1 VIGFIERVLFGNR
14 RKVLS
19 LFALITIGLG
29 YFAVGVHP
37 DASFDKLLP
46 SHNPYI
52 DTYKKVETQF
62 GGGNVLLISLEAK
75 HGTIFTPQY
84 FDALRR
90 LTDDVFFLP
99 GVDRTHVSSLYTPDT
114 RFAEVVEGGFN
125 GGPVIPA
132 TFKPDA
138 KGFDTVR
145 SNIFKA
151 GIVGRL
157 VGNNFRSAVVSAH
170 LNDIDPATGAH
181 LDYTKF
187 ANDLD
192 NIIRAKY
199 NNANTS
205 IHILGFAQAIGDI
218 ERGAQVIVLFFGIAL
233 AVAAVLLYIVSRSL
247 YLTVAALACSL
258 IAVMWQLGII
268 TALGIGIDPISVLI
282 PFLIL
287 AIGVSH
293 GVQIALSNVRLVGEG
308 KTSLE
313 AARGSFH
320 NLLEPGVV
328 ALALAVL
335 TFVTVTTI
343 PVPAIRELA
352 LTAAIG
358 IAVLAVTNL
367 LVLPVIA
374 SFARVS
380 MKRVEAAQRGAAV
393 FEGFWRPLASL
404 IAPRWAIV
412 ICLLTVAVAGGAF
425 LLGQPV
431 VGDLHVGVPE
441 LRPDSRN
448 NQDALFFQNNYSV
461 GVDMLEVLAEGPA
474 NSCLDYDSVKR
485 IDDLDNRL
493 QGLPGVR
500 STLFMGHLMR
510 LVNVQYNEGN
520 PKFNYLPHDS
530 RVLGRD
536 SSAFE
541 PSVGLSNNDCSAMPL
556 IIFLTDHKAGTIDHV
571 IKTIEAYA
579 ASPTKTKLRL
589 ELAAGTAG
597 VIGATNMVVEQAQ
610 LPMLGLVYGMII
622 VICLGVFRSLRA
634 AICIVLPLA
643 AVSILAN
650 AAMTVLGIGLKLSTL
665 PVTALGVGIG
675 VDYGIY
681 KFSRLSYYMRRG
693 YTLNA
698 AYIQTL
704 RETGSAVIFT
714 GLSLSIGV
722 ATWSFSPLQFQAD
735 MGMLLTF
742 MFFMNMAGAIVV
754 LPAIIGVMDL
764 IVPQKHPGD
773 IAAAL
778 EPEHEGEAPLQPP
791 ASRGKKKAAGKRG
804 RAAELLAQR
813 FPEPVPHD
821 FSPAP
826 DPEPD
831 PTTDAPREFEPLND
845 EDAILRPQD
854 IAAALNLRDGEDLKR
869 QLEQPPGGEPRR

>member
-1 VIGFIERVLFGNR
+1 MIGFLDRALFGHR
-14 RKVLS
+14 RLVLV
-19 LFALITIGLG
+19 LFALVTVGLG
-29 YFAVGVHP
+29 YFTAHVRP
-37 DASFDKLLP
+37 DAAFDKLLP
-46 SHNPYI
+46 SHNAYI
-52 DTYKKVETQF
+52 DTYKRVETQF

-75 HGTIFTPQY
+75 DGDIFSAQY
-84 FDALRR
+84 LDTLRR

-99 GVDRTHVSSLYTPDT
+99 GVDRNHVSSLYTPDT

-138 KGFDTVR
+138 KGFETLR
-145 SNIFKA
+145 ANIYKS

-157 VGNNFRSAVVSAH
+157 VSNNFRSAVVSAK
-170 LNDIDPATGAH
+170 LNDVDPQTHAH
-181 LDYTKF
+181 LDYGRF
-187 ANDLD
+187 ADELD
-192 NIIRAKY
+192 SVIRAKY
-199 NNANTS
+199 EADVQEPGDTS
-205 IHILGFAQAIGDI
+205 VTTHVHILGFAQAIGDI
-218 ERGAQVIVLFFGIAL
+218 EHGAQVIVLFFGIAL
-233 AVAAVLLYIVSRSL
+233 AVAAVLLYIVSRSA
-247 YLTVAALACSL
+247 YLTAAALACSL

-268 TALGIGIDPISVLI
+268 TILGIGIDPISVLI

-293 GVQIALSNVRLVGEG
+293 GVQIALSNVRLTGEG
-308 KTSLE
+308 KSALE

-320 NLLEPGVV
+320 NLLEPGTV

-367 LVLPVIA
+367 MVLPVIA
-374 SFARVS
+374 SFAGIS
-380 MKRVEAAQRGAAV
+380 MARIQAAQRGAAR
-393 FEGFWRPLASL
+393 FEGFWRLLASL
-404 IAPRWAIV
+404 IAPRSAV
-412 ICLLTVAVAGGAF
+412 IICALTVGVAGGAL

-431 VGDLHVGVPE
+431 VGDLNVGVPE

-448 NQDALFFQNNYSV
+448 NRDAAFFQNNYSV
-461 GVDMLEVLAEGPA
+461 GVDVLEVFAEGPA
-474 NSCLDYDSVKR
+474 NSCLDYAGVRR
-485 IDDLDNRL
+485 IDDLDYRL
-493 QGLPGVR
+493 QGVPGVR

-510 LVNVQYNEGN
+510 LVNVQFNEGN

-541 PSVGLSNNDCSAMPL
+541 ASMGLANNDCSAMPL
-556 IIFLTDHKAGTIDHV
+556 IIFLTDHKAGTIDRV
-571 IKTIEAYA
+571 IKTIENFSA
-579 ASPTKTKLRL
+579 APTASKVRL

-597 VIGATNMVVEQAQ
+597 VIGATNVVVERAQ

-622 VICLGVFRSLRA
+622 VICLGVFRSVRA

-650 AAMTVLGIGLKLSTL
+650 AAMSVLGIGLKLSTL

-722 ATWSFSPLQFQAD
+722 ATWAFSPLQFQAD

-778 EPEHEGEAPLQPP
+778 EPEH
-791 ASRGKKKAAGKRG
+791 
-804 RAAELLAQR
+804 
-813 FPEPVPHD
+813 
-821 FSPAP
+821 
-826 DPEPD
+826 
-831 PTTDAPREFEPLND
+831 
-845 EDAILRPQD
+845 
-854 IAAALNLRDGEDLKR
+854 
-869 QLEQPPGGEPRR
+869 GG

>member
-1 VIGFIERVLFGNR
+1 MIGVIERALFGNR
-14 RKVLS
+14 RKVLA
-19 LFALITIGLG
+19 LFALITLGLG
-29 YFAVGVHP
+29 FFAVRVHP
-37 DASFDKLLP
+37 DAAFDKLLP
-46 SHNPYI
+46 SHNAYI
-52 DTYKKVETQF
+52 DTYKRVETQF

-75 HGTIFTPQY
+75 DGDIFSEKY

-138 KGFDTVR
+138 KGFETVR
-145 SNIFKA
+145 ANIYKS
-151 GIVGRL
+151 GILGRL
-157 VGNNFRSAVVSAH
+157 VANNFRSAVVSAK
-170 LNDIDPATGAH
+170 LNDVDPQTGAH
-181 LDYTKF
+181 LDYGKF
-187 ANDLD
+187 ADELD
-192 NIIRAKY
+192 HVIRAKY
-199 NNANTS
+199 DTPTTQV
-205 IHILGFAQAIGDI
+205 HILGFAQAIGDI
-218 ERGAQVIVLFFGIAL
+218 ERGAQVIVLFFAISL

-308 KTSLE
+308 KSALE

-320 NLLEPGVV
+320 NLLEPGAV
-328 ALALAVL
+328 ALCLAVL

-374 SFARVS
+374 SFAGIS
-380 MKRVEAAQRGAAV
+380 MERIAAAQRGAAR
-393 FEGFWRPLASL
+393 FEGFWRLLASL
-404 IAPRWAIV
+404 IAPRSAV
-412 ICLLTVAVAGGAF
+412 IICALTLAVAGGAL

-448 NQDALFFQNNYSV
+448 NRDAAFFQNNYSI
-461 GVDMLEVLAEGPA
+461 GVDVLQVFAEGPA
-474 NSCLDYDSVKR
+474 NSCLDYDTVKR
-485 IDDLDNRL
+485 IDDLDYRL
-493 QGLPGVR
+493 HGVPGVR

-510 LVNVQYNEGN
+510 MVNVQYNEGN

-541 PSVGLSNNDCSAMPL
+541 ASAGLANNDCSAMPL
-556 IIFLTDHKAGTIDHV
+556 IIFLTDHKAGTIDRV
-571 IKTIEAYA
+571 INTIEAFA
-579 ASPTKTKLRL
+579 ATPSKTKLRL
-589 ELAAGTAG
+589 ELAAGNAG
-597 VIGATNMVVEQAQ
+597 VIGATNIVVERAQ

-622 VICLGVFRSLRA
+622 VICLVVFRSVRA

-650 AAMTVLGIGLKLSTL
+650 AAMSVLGIGLKLSTL

-693 YTLNA
+693 YTLDA

-722 ATWSFSPLQFQAD
+722 ATWAFSPLQFQAD

-764 IVPQKHPGD
+764 IVPQKRPED

-778 EPEHEGEAPLQPP
+778 EPEH
-791 ASRGKKKAAGKRG
+791 
-804 RAAELLAQR
+804 
-813 FPEPVPHD
+813 
-821 FSPAP
+821 
-826 DPEPD
+826 
-831 PTTDAPREFEPLND
+831 
-845 EDAILRPQD
+845 
-854 IAAALNLRDGEDLKR
+854 
-869 QLEQPPGGEPRR
+869 GG

>member
-1 VIGFIERVLFGNR
+1 MIGLLERALFGNR
-14 RKVLS
+14 RKILA
-19 LFALITIGLG
+19 LFAIVSVVLG
-29 YFAVGVHP
+29 SFAIHTRP

-52 DTYKKVETQF
+52 DTYKKVEAQF

-75 HGTIFTPQY
+75 HGDIFTPQY
-84 FDALRR
+84 FDALRK

-138 KGFDTVR
+138 AGFSTVK
-145 SNIFKA
+145 SNVYKA
-151 GIVGRL
+151 GLVGRL
-157 VGNNFRSAVVSAH
+157 VANNFRSAVVSAK
-170 LNDIDPATGAH
+170 LNDIDPQTGAH
-181 LDYTKF
+181 LDYGHF
-187 ANDLD
+187 ADELD
-192 NIIRAKY
+192 SIIRAKY
-199 NNANTS
+199 DTADTKV
-205 IHILGFAQAIGDI
+205 HVLGFAQAVGDI
-218 ERGAQVIVLFFGIAL
+218 EHGAQVIVLFFGIAL
-233 AVAAVLLYIVSRSL
+233 LVAAVLLYIVSRSI
-247 YLTVAALACSL
+247 YLTAAALSCSL

-268 TALGIGIDPISVLI
+268 TILHIGIDPISVLI

-308 KTSLE
+308 MSSLD

-328 ALALAVL
+328 ALCLAVL

-358 IAVLAVTNL
+358 IAVLAITNL

-374 SFARVS
+374 SFASISMARVQ
-380 MKRVEAAQRGAAV
+380 AAQRGAAR
-393 FEGFWRPLASL
+393 FEGFWRLLASL
-404 IAPRWAIV
+404 IAPRSAII
-412 ICLLTVAVAGGAF
+412 ICALTAGVAGGAL

-441 LRPDSRN
+441 LRPESRN
-448 NQDALFFQNNYSV
+448 NQDAAFFQNNYSV
-461 GVDMLEVLAEGPA
+461 GVDVLEVFAEGPA
-474 NSCLDYDSVKR
+474 NSCLDYDSMRR
-485 IDDLDNRL
+485 IDNLDHRL
-493 QGLPGVR
+493 RGVPGVR

-510 LVNVQYNEGN
+510 QVNVLYNEGN
-520 PKFNYLPHDS
+520 PKFDYLPHDS

-541 PSVGLSNNDCSAMPL
+541 PSMGLSNNDCSAMPL
-556 IIFLTDHKAGTIDHV
+556 IIFLTDHKAGTIDRV
-571 IKTIEAYA
+571 IKTIEAY
-579 ASPTKTKLRL
+579 TKTPSKSKLRL

-597 VIGATNMVVEQAQ
+597 VIGATNIVVEQAQ

-622 VICLGVFRSLRA
+622 VICLVVFRSVRA

-650 AAMTVLGIGLKLSTL
+650 AAMSVLDIGLKLSTL

-722 ATWSFSPLQFQAD
+722 ATWAFSPLQFQAD

-764 IVPQKHPGD
+764 IVPQKRPED

-778 EPEHEGEAPLQPP
+778 EPEHGTEA
-791 ASRGKKKAAGKRG
+791 
-804 RAAELLAQR
+804 
-813 FPEPVPHD
+813 
-821 FSPAP
+821 
-826 DPEPD
+826 
-831 PTTDAPREFEPLND
+831 
-845 EDAILRPQD
+845 
-854 IAAALNLRDGEDLKR
+854 
-869 QLEQPPGGEPRR
+869 

>member
-1 VIGFIERVLFGNR
+1 MIGFLERVLFSNR
-14 RKVLS
+14 RKILVA
-19 LFALITIGLG
+19 FALITLGLG
-29 YFAVGVHP
+29 FFAVRVHP

-46 SHNPYI
+46 SHNAYI
-52 DTYKKVETQF
+52 DTYKKVEKQF
-62 GGGNVLLISLEAK
+62 GGGNLLLISLEAK
-75 HGTIFTPQY
+75 HGTIFAPEY

-114 RFAEVVEGGFN
+114 RFSEVVEGGFN
-125 GGPVIPA
+125 GGPVIPSG
-132 TFKPDA
+132 FQPDA
-138 KGFDTVR
+138 KGFANVR
-145 SNIFKA
+145 SNIVKS

-157 VGNNFRSAVVSAH
+157 VANNFRSAVVSAH
-170 LNDIDPATGAH
+170 LNDVDPRTGAH

-187 ANDLD
+187 ANELD
-192 NIIRAKY
+192 SIIRAKY
-199 NNANTS
+199 DTADTQ

-218 ERGAQVIVLFFGIAL
+218 ERGAQVIVVFFGIAL

-247 YLTVAALACSL
+247 YLTGAALACSL

-308 KTSLE
+308 RTALE

-328 ALALAVL
+328 ALCLAVL

-367 LVLPVIA
+367 MVLPVIA
-374 SFARVS
+374 SFASVS
-380 MKRVEAAQRGAAV
+380 MKRIEAAQRGAAR
-393 FEGFWRPLASL
+393 FEGFWRLLASL
-404 IAPRWAIV
+404 IAPRSAVI
-412 ICLLTVAVAGGAF
+412 ICLITASVAGGAL

-448 NQDALFFQNNYSV
+448 NQDAAFFQSNYSV
-461 GVDMLEVLAEGPA
+461 GVDVLEVFAEGPTD
-474 NSCLDYDSVKR
+474 SCLNYDSMKR
-485 IDDLDNRL
+485 IDDLDHRL
-493 QGLPGVR
+493 QGVPGVR

-510 LVNVQYNEGN
+510 QVNVVFNEGN

-541 PSVGLSNNDCSAMPL
+541 SSQGLANEDCSAMPL
-556 IIFLTDHKAGTIDHV
+556 IIFLTDHKAGTIDRV
-571 IKTIEAYA
+571 IKTVEAFA
-579 ASPTKTKLRL
+579 ATPTKTKLRL

-597 VIGATNMVVEQAQ
+597 VIGATNQVVEAAQ

-622 VICLGVFRSLRA
+622 VICLGVFRSVRA

-650 AAMTVLGIGLKLSTL
+650 AAMSVLGIGLKLSTL

-681 KFSRLSYYMRRG
+681 KFSRLSYYMRHG

-722 ATWSFSPLQFQAD
+722 ATWAFSPLQFQAD
-735 MGMLLTF
+735 MGLLLTF
-742 MFFMNMAGAIVV
+742 MFFMNMVGAIVV

-778 EPEHEGEAPLQPP
+778 EPEHEAEVAAP
-791 ASRGKKKAAGKRG
+791 K
-804 RAAELLAQR
+804 
-813 FPEPVPHD
+813 V
-821 FSPAP
+821 
-826 DPEPD
+826 
-831 PTTDAPREFEPLND
+831 
-845 EDAILRPQD
+845 
-854 IAAALNLRDGEDLKR
+854 
-869 QLEQPPGGEPRR
+869 

>member
-1 VIGFIERVLFGNR
+1 MIAFIESALFGNR
-14 RKVLS
+14 RKVLA
-19 LFALITIGLG
+19 LFAIITVALG
-29 YFAVGVHP
+29 SYAIHVRP

-52 DTYKKVETQF
+52 DTYKKVEAQF

-75 HGTIFTPQY
+75 HGDIFTPQY
-84 FDALRR
+84 FDALRK

-138 KGFDTVR
+138 AGFATVK
-145 SNIFKA
+145 SNVYKA
-151 GIVGRL
+151 GLVGRL
-157 VGNNFRSAVVSAH
+157 VANNFRSAVVSAK
-170 LNDIDPATGAH
+170 LNDIDPQTGVH
-181 LDYTKF
+181 LDYGKF
-187 ANDLD
+187 ADELD
-192 NIIRAKY
+192 SIIRAKY
-199 NNANTS
+199 NTADTQV
-205 IHILGFAQAIGDI
+205 HVLGFAQAVGDI
-218 ERGAQVIVLFFGIAL
+218 EHGAQVIVLFFGIAL
-233 AVAAVLLYIVSRSL
+233 LVAAVLLYIVSRSV
-247 YLTVAALACSL
+247 YLTAAALACSL

-268 TALGIGIDPISVLI
+268 TILHIGIDPISVLI

-308 KTSLE
+308 MTALD

-328 ALALAVL
+328 ALCLAVL

-358 IAVLAVTNL
+358 IAVLAITNL

-374 SFARVS
+374 SFASIS
-380 MKRVEAAQRGAAV
+380 MARVEAAQRGAAR
-393 FEGFWRPLASL
+393 FEGFWRLLASL
-404 IAPRWAIV
+404 IAPRSAV
-412 ICLLTVAVAGGAF
+412 IICALTAAVAGGALF
-425 LLGQPV
+425 LGQPV

-448 NQDALFFQNNYSV
+448 NRDAAFFQNNYSV
-461 GVDMLEVLAEGPA
+461 GVDVLEVFAEGAA
-474 NSCLDYDSVKR
+474 NSCLDYDSMRR
-485 IDDLDNRL
+485 IDDLDHRL
-493 QGLPGVR
+493 VGVPGVR

-510 LVNVQYNEGN
+510 QVNVLYNEGN
-520 PKFNYLPHDS
+520 PKFDYLPHDS

-541 PSVGLSNNDCSAMPL
+541 PAMGLSNNDCSAMPL
-556 IIFLTDHKAGTIDHV
+556 IIFLTDHKAGTIDRV
-571 IKTIEAYA
+571 IKTIEAF
-579 ASPTKTKLRL
+579 TKTGSKSKLRL

-597 VIGATNMVVEQAQ
+597 VIGATNIVVEQAQ

-622 VICLGVFRSLRA
+622 VICLVVFRSVRA

-650 AAMTVLGIGLKLSTL
+650 AAMSVLDIGLKLSTL

-722 ATWSFSPLQFQAD
+722 ATWAFSPLQFQAD

-764 IVPQKHPGD
+764 IVPQKRPED

-778 EPEHEGEAPLQPP
+778 EPEHGTEA
-791 ASRGKKKAAGKRG
+791 
-804 RAAELLAQR
+804 
-813 FPEPVPHD
+813 
-821 FSPAP
+821 
-826 DPEPD
+826 
-831 PTTDAPREFEPLND
+831 
-845 EDAILRPQD
+845 
-854 IAAALNLRDGEDLKR
+854 
-869 QLEQPPGGEPRR
+869 

>member
-1 VIGFIERVLFGNR
+1 MIGFIERALFGNR
-14 RKVLS
+14 RKVLA
-19 LFALITIGLG
+19 LFALVTIGLG
-29 YFAVGVHP
+29 FFAVKVHP
-37 DASFDKLLP
+37 DAAFDKLLP
-46 SHNPYI
+46 SHNAYI

-75 HGTIFTPQY
+75 NGDIFSPAY

-138 KGFDTVR
+138 KGFSTVR
-145 SNIFKA
+145 ANIYKS
-151 GIVGRL
+151 GILGRL
-157 VGNNFRSAVVSAH
+157 VANNFRSAVVSAK
-170 LNDIDPATGAH
+170 LNDVDPSTGAH
-181 LDYTKF
+181 LDYGKF
-187 ANDLD
+187 ADELD
-192 NIIRAKY
+192 SIIRAKY
-199 NNANTS
+199 NTADTQV
-205 IHILGFAQAIGDI
+205 HILGFAQAIGDI
-218 ERGAQVIVLFFGIAL
+218 EHGAQVIVLFFGIAL

-268 TALGIGIDPISVLI
+268 TIMGIGIDPISVLI

-308 KTSLE
+308 KSALE

-328 ALALAVL
+328 ALCLAVL

-358 IAVLAVTNL
+358 IAVLAITNL
-367 LVLPVIA
+367 MVLPVIC
-374 SFARVS
+374 SFAGIS
-380 MKRVEAAQRGAAV
+380 MARVEAAQRGAAR
-393 FEGFWRPLASL
+393 FEGFWRVLASL
-404 IAPRWAIV
+404 IAPRSAV
-412 ICLLTVAVAGGAF
+412 IICALTLAVSGSAL

-431 VGDLHVGVPE
+431 VGDLNVGVPE
-441 LRPDSRN
+441 LRPESRN
-448 NQDALFFQNNYSV
+448 NRDAAFFQANYAV
-461 GVDMLEVLAEGPA
+461 GVDVLEVFAEGPA
-474 NSCLDYDSVKR
+474 NSCLDYDAVRR
-485 IDDLDNRL
+485 IDNLDYRL
-493 QGLPGVR
+493 QGVPGVR
-500 STLFMGHLMR
+500 GTLFMGHLMR
-510 LVNVQYNEGN
+510 FVNVQYNEGN

-541 PSVGLSNNDCSAMPL
+541 PSMGLANNDCSAMPL

-571 IKTIEAYA
+571 IKTIEAFSA
-579 ASPTKTKLRL
+579 TASPAKIRL

-597 VIGATNMVVEQAQ
+597 VIGATNIVVERAQ
-610 LPMLGLVYGMII
+610 FPMLGLVYGMII
-622 VICLGVFRSLRA
+622 VICLGVFRSVRA

-650 AAMTVLGIGLKLSTL
+650 AAMSVLGIGLKLSTL

-722 ATWSFSPLQFQAD
+722 ATWAFSPLQFQAD

-764 IVPQKHPGD
+764 IVPQKRPED

-778 EPEHEGEAPLQPP
+778 EPEH
-791 ASRGKKKAAGKRG
+791 
-804 RAAELLAQR
+804 
-813 FPEPVPHD
+813 
-821 FSPAP
+821 
-826 DPEPD
+826 
-831 PTTDAPREFEPLND
+831 
-845 EDAILRPQD
+845 
-854 IAAALNLRDGEDLKR
+854 
-869 QLEQPPGGEPRR
+869 GG

>member
-1 VIGFIERVLFGNR
+1 MIDFLDRALFGHR
-14 RKVLS
+14 RLVLV
-19 LFALITIGLG
+19 LFALVTVGLG
-29 YFAVGVHP
+29 FFTVRVRP

-46 SHNPYI
+46 SHNAYI

-62 GGGNVLLISLEAK
+62 GGGNVLLISLEARN
-75 HGTIFTPQY
+75 GDIFSAKYLDT
-84 FDALRR
+84 LRR

-99 GVDRTHVSSLYTPDT
+99 GVDRNHVSSLFTPDT

-138 KGFDTVR
+138 KGFGTLR
-145 SNIFKA
+145 ANIYKS
-151 GIVGRL
+151 GILGRL
-157 VGNNFRSAVVSAH
+157 VANNFRSAVVSAK
-170 LNDIDPATGAH
+170 LNDVDPQTGKH
-181 LDYTKF
+181 LDYGRF
-187 ANDLD
+187 ADELD
-192 NIIRAKY
+192 SVIRAKY
-199 NNANTS
+199 NTPDTQV
-205 IHILGFAQAIGDI
+205 HILGFAQAVGDI
-218 ERGAQVIVLFFGIAL
+218 EHGAQVIVLFFGIAL

-268 TALGIGIDPISVLI
+268 TIFGIGIDPISVLI

-287 AIGVSH
+287 SIGVSH
-293 GVQIALSNVRLVGEG
+293 GVQIALSNVRLTGEG
-308 KTSLE
+308 KSALE

-320 NLLEPGVV
+320 NLLEPGAV

-367 LVLPVIA
+367 MVLPVIA
-374 SFARVS
+374 SFAGIS
-380 MKRVEAAQRGAAV
+380 MARIEAAQRGAAR
-393 FEGFWRPLASL
+393 FEGFWRLLASL
-404 IAPRWAIV
+404 IAPRSAV
-412 ICLLTVAVAGGAF
+412 IICGLTLAVAGGA
-425 LLGQPV
+425 LMLGQPV

-448 NQDALFFQNNYSV
+448 NRDAAFFQNNYSV
-461 GVDMLEVLAEGPA
+461 GVDVLEVFAEGPA
-474 NSCLDYDSVKR
+474 NTCLDYAAVRR
-485 IDDLDNRL
+485 IDDLDYRL
-493 QGLPGVR
+493 QGVPGVR

-510 LVNVQYNEGN
+510 LVNVQFNEGN

-541 PSVGLSNNDCSAMPL
+541 PAQGLANNDCSAMPL
-556 IIFLTDHKAGTIDHV
+556 IIFLTDHKAGTIDRV
-571 IKTIEAYA
+571 IKTIERFS
-579 ASPTKTKLRL
+579 ASPSAAKVRL

-597 VIGATNMVVEQAQ
+597 VIGATNVVVERAQ

-622 VICLGVFRSLRA
+622 VICLGVFRSVRA

-650 AAMTVLGIGLKLSTL
+650 AAMSVLGIGLKLSTL

-722 ATWSFSPLQFQAD
+722 ATWAFSPLQFQAD

-764 IVPQKHPGD
+764 IVPQKRPED

-778 EPEHEGEAPLQPP
+778 EPEH
-791 ASRGKKKAAGKRG
+791 
-804 RAAELLAQR
+804 
-813 FPEPVPHD
+813 
-821 FSPAP
+821 
-826 DPEPD
+826 
-831 PTTDAPREFEPLND
+831 
-845 EDAILRPQD
+845 
-854 IAAALNLRDGEDLKR
+854 
-869 QLEQPPGGEPRR
+869 GG

>member
-1 VIGFIERVLFGNR
+1 MIGHLERALFSNR
-14 RKVLS
+14 RKILAV
-19 LFALITIGLG
+19 
-29 YFAVGVHP
+29 FAVITVFLGSFAVHVRP

-46 SHNPYI
+46 SHNAYI
-52 DTYKKVETQF
+52 DTYKRVEKQF
-62 GGGNVLLISLEAK
+62 GGGNVLLIALEAK
-75 HGTIFTPQY
+75 DGNIFTPQY

-132 TFKPDA
+132 TFAPDA
-138 KGFDTVR
+138 KGFATVKA
-145 SNIFKA
+145 NIYKS
-151 GIVGRL
+151 GILGRL
-157 VGNNFRSAVVSAH
+157 VANNFRSAVVSAK
-170 LNDIDPATGAH
+170 LNDVDRRTGAH
-181 LDYTKF
+181 LDYSKF
-187 ANDLD
+187 ADELD
-192 NIIRAKY
+192 SIIRAKY
-199 NNANTS
+199 NTPTTQV
-205 IHILGFAQAIGDI
+205 HILGFAQAIGDI
-218 ERGAQVIVLFFGIAL
+218 EHGAQVIVLFFGIAL

-247 YLTVAALACSL
+247 YLTAAALACSL

-268 TALGIGIDPISVLI
+268 TMLGIGIDPISVLI

-293 GVQIALSNVRLVGEG
+293 GVQIALSNVRLTGEG
-308 KTSLE
+308 KSALD

-358 IAVLAVTNL
+358 IAVLAFTNL
-367 LVLPVIA
+367 MVLPVIA
-374 SFARVS
+374 SFATIS
-380 MKRVEAAQRGAAV
+380 MARVEAAQRGAAR
-393 FEGFWRPLASL
+393 FEGFWRLLASL
-404 IAPRWAIV
+404 IAPRSAIV
-412 ICLLTVAVAGGAF
+412 ICVLTAAVAGGAL

-448 NQDALFFQNNYSV
+448 NKDAAFFQANYSV
-461 GVDMLEVLAEGPA
+461 SVDVLEVFAEGKA
-474 NSCLDYDSVKR
+474 DACLDYDVVRR
-485 IDDLDNRL
+485 IDDLDYRL
-493 QGLPGVR
+493 QGVPGVR
-500 STLFMGHLMR
+500 STLFMPHLMR
-510 LVNVQYNEGN
+510 SLANVFWNEGN
-520 PKFNYLPHDS
+520 PKFNYLPHDA

-541 PSVGLSNNDCSAMPL
+541 VSMGLANNDCSAMPL
-556 IIFLTDHKAGTIDHV
+556 IIFLTDHKAGTIDRV
-571 IKTIEAYA
+571 IKTIEAFNA
-579 ASPTKTKLRL
+579 TPTKAKVKL

-597 VIGATNMVVEQAQ
+597 VIGATNTVVQQAQ

-622 VICLGVFRSLRA
+622 VICLGVFRSVRA

-650 AAMTVLGIGLKLSTL
+650 AAMSVLGIGLKLSTL

-704 RETGSAVIFT
+704 AGDRECGDFHRAVPVDRCGNVGVLAAAVSGGYGHAADVHVLHEHGGRDCGAAGDYWGDGSDCAAEAA
-714 GLSLSIGV
+714 GGYRGGIG
-722 ATWSFSPLQFQAD
+722 
-735 MGMLLTF
+735 
-742 MFFMNMAGAIVV
+742 AGA
-754 LPAIIGVMDL
+754 
-764 IVPQKHPGD
+764 
-773 IAAAL
+773 
-778 EPEHEGEAPLQPP
+778 
-791 ASRGKKKAAGKRG
+791 
-804 RAAELLAQR
+804 
-813 FPEPVPHD
+813 
-821 FSPAP
+821 
-826 DPEPD
+826 
-831 PTTDAPREFEPLND
+831 
-845 EDAILRPQD
+845 
-854 IAAALNLRDGEDLKR
+854 
-869 QLEQPPGGEPRR
+869 

>member
-1 VIGFIERVLFGNR
+1 MIGFLDRALFGHR
-14 RKVLS
+14 RLVLV
-19 LFALITIGLG
+19 LFALVTVGLG
-29 YFAVGVHP
+29 FFTVRVHP
-37 DASFDKLLP
+37 DAAFDKLLP
-46 SHNPYI
+46 THNAYI

-75 HGTIFTPQY
+75 NGDIFSAKYLDT
-84 FDALRR
+84 LRR

-138 KGFDTVR
+138 KGFDTLR
-145 SNIFKA
+145 ANIYKS
-151 GIVGRL
+151 GILGRL
-157 VGNNFRSAVVSAH
+157 VANNFRSAVVSAK
-170 LNDIDPATGAH
+170 LNDINPQTGAH
-181 LDYTKF
+181 LDYGKF
-187 ANDLD
+187 ADELD
-192 NIIRAKY
+192 SIIRAKY
-199 NNANTS
+199 NTS
-205 IHILGFAQAIGDI
+205 DTQVHILGFAQAIGDI
-218 ERGAQVIVLFFGIAL
+218 EHGARVIVLFFGIAL

-247 YLTVAALACSL
+247 YLTIAALSCSL

-268 TALGIGIDPISVLI
+268 TALGLGIDPISVLI

-308 KTSLE
+308 KSALE

-320 NLLEPGVV
+320 NLLEPGAV

-367 LVLPVIA
+367 MVLPVIA
-374 SFARVS
+374 SFAGIS
-380 MKRVEAAQRGAAV
+380 MARIEAAQRGAAR
-393 FEGFWRPLASL
+393 FEGFWRLLASL
-404 IAPRWAIV
+404 IAPRSAVV
-412 ICLLTVAVAGGAF
+412 ICALTVAVAGGAL

-431 VGDLHVGVPE
+431 VGDLNVGVPE

-448 NQDALFFQNNYSV
+448 NRDAAFFQNNYSV
-461 GVDMLEVLAEGPA
+461 GVDVLEVFAEGPA
-474 NSCLDYDSVKR
+474 NSCLDYDGVKR
-485 IDDLDNRL
+485 IDDLDYRL
-493 QGLPGVR
+493 QGVPGVR

-510 LVNVQYNEGN
+510 LVNVQFNEGN

-541 PSVGLSNNDCSAMPL
+541 PSMGLANNDCSAMPL

-571 IKTIEAYA
+571 IKTIEAFA
-579 ASPTKTKLRL
+579 KTPSHSKVRL

-597 VIGATNMVVEQAQ
+597 VIGATNVVVERAQ

-622 VICLGVFRSLRA
+622 VICLGVFRSVRA

-650 AAMTVLGIGLKLSTL
+650 AAMSVLGIGLKLSTL

-722 ATWSFSPLQFQAD
+722 ATWAFSPLQFQAD

-742 MFFMNMAGAIVV
+742 MFFMNMAGAIIV

-778 EPEHEGEAPLQPP
+778 EPEHGTEA
-791 ASRGKKKAAGKRG
+791 
-804 RAAELLAQR
+804 
-813 FPEPVPHD
+813 
-821 FSPAP
+821 
-826 DPEPD
+826 
-831 PTTDAPREFEPLND
+831 
-845 EDAILRPQD
+845 
-854 IAAALNLRDGEDLKR
+854 
-869 QLEQPPGGEPRR
+869 

>member
-1 VIGFIERVLFGNR
+1 MIGFLDRALFGHR
-14 RKVLS
+14 RLVLA
-19 LFALITIGLG
+19 LFAIVTVGLG
-29 YFAVGVHP
+29 FFTVRVRP
-37 DASFDKLLP
+37 DAAFDKLLP
-46 SHNPYI
+46 SHNAYI
-52 DTYKKVETQF
+52 DTYKRVEAQF

-75 HGTIFTPQY
+75 NGDIFSAKY
-84 FDALRR
+84 LDALRR
-90 LTDDVFFLP
+90 LTDDVFFLH
-99 GVDRTHVSSLYTPDT
+99 GVDRNHVSSLFTPDT

-125 GGPVIPA
+125 GGPVIPE

-138 KGFDTVR
+138 HGFETLQA
-145 SNIFKA
+145 NIYKS
-151 GIVGRL
+151 GILGRL
-157 VGNNFRSAVVSAH
+157 VANNFRSAVVSAK
-170 LNDIDPATGAH
+170 LNDVDPQTGKH
-181 LDYTKF
+181 LDYGRF
-187 ANDLD
+187 ADSLD
-192 NIIRAKY
+192 SIIRAKY
-199 NNANTS
+199 DTPDTQV
-205 IHILGFAQAIGDI
+205 HILGFAQAVGDI
-218 ERGAQVIVLFFGIAL
+218 EHGAQVIVLFFGIAL

-247 YLTVAALACSL
+247 YLTAAALACSL

-268 TALGIGIDPISVLI
+268 TIFGIGIDPISVLI

-287 AIGVSH
+287 SIGVSH

-308 KTSLE
+308 KSSLE

-320 NLLEPGVV
+320 NLLEPGAV

-367 LVLPVIA
+367 MVLPVIA
-374 SFARVS
+374 SFAAVS
-380 MKRVEAAQRGAAV
+380 MARVEAAQRGAAR
-393 FEGFWRPLASL
+393 FEGFWRLLASL
-404 IAPRWAIV
+404 IAPRSAV
-412 ICLLTVAVAGGAF
+412 IICALTVAVAGGAL

-448 NQDALFFQNNYSV
+448 NRDAAFFQNNYSV
-461 GVDMLEVLAEGPA
+461 GVDVLEVLAEGPA
-474 NSCLDYDSVKR
+474 NSCLDYASVRR
-485 IDDLDNRL
+485 IDDLDHRL
-493 QGLPGVR
+493 QGVPGVR

-510 LVNVQYNEGN
+510 LVNVQFNEGN
-520 PKFNYLPHDS
+520 PKFDYLPHDS

-541 PSVGLSNNDCSAMPL
+541 PSQGLANNDCSAMPL
-556 IIFLTDHKAGTIDHV
+556 IIFLTDHKAGTIDRV
-571 IKTIEAYA
+571 IKTIERFSATPS
-579 ASPTKTKLRL
+579 ASKVRL

-597 VIGATNMVVEQAQ
+597 VIGATNAVVERAQ
-610 LPMLGLVYGMII
+610 MPMLGLVYGMII
-622 VICLGVFRSLRA
+622 VICLGVFRSVRA
-634 AICIVLPLA
+634 ALCIVLPLA

-650 AAMTVLGIGLKLSTL
+650 AAMSVLGIGLKLSTL

-722 ATWSFSPLQFQAD
+722 ATWAFSPLQFQAD

-778 EPEHEGEAPLQPP
+778 EPEH
-791 ASRGKKKAAGKRG
+791 
-804 RAAELLAQR
+804 
-813 FPEPVPHD
+813 
-821 FSPAP
+821 
-826 DPEPD
+826 
-831 PTTDAPREFEPLND
+831 
-845 EDAILRPQD
+845 
-854 IAAALNLRDGEDLKR
+854 
-869 QLEQPPGGEPRR
+869 GG